1 MCMFKQPKITV
12 PDTPVPA
19 PLPPPIEDAKKVEE
33 IDFGGDSKSTT
44 EDASGIKGSK
54 ESGKG
59 SLKIQRSPVNKNVGA
74 NYAVK

>member
-1 MCMFKQPKITV
+1 MFKQPKITV

-33 IDFGGDSKSTT
+33 IDFGGAGKTNT

-54 ESGKG
+54 DTGKG
-59 SLKIQRSPVNKNVGA
+59 SLTIKRTSATKTGA